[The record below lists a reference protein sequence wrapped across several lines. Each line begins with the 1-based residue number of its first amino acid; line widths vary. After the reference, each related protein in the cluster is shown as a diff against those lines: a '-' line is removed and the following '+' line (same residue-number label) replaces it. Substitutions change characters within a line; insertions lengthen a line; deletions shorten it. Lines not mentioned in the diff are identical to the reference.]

1 VGNIKPFLIGFMT
14 ATLIAACMFANALY
28 SGSIT
33 RGEAIQDV
41 EQYLPRVVR
50 EMPFKKASGDR
61 RIEQALAGDQ

>member
-1 VGNIKPFLIGFMT
+1 MESIRPFIFGFMT
-14 ATLIAACMFANALY
+14 CALIAALLFANALY

-33 RGEAIQDV
+33 RGETVQDV

-61 RIEQALAGDQ
+61 TEQLIARQP

>member
-1 VGNIKPFLIGFMT
+1 MQGVRAFILGFMT
-14 ATLIAACMFANALY
+14 CALIAALLFANALY

-33 RGEAIQDV
+33 RGEAVQDV

-61 RIEQALAGDQ
+61 IEQLIARQP